1 MAASPCGERTVWMYW
16 ESAENMRMPALAHR
30 CVASARRHSNLV
42 LVTEK
47 SINNY
52 VTPCQGVERLPHIA
66 QRSHY
71 YRALLLFA
79 YGGMWLDVDT
89 LVLRDLDPLFEA
101 LHSSR
106 ASIACTHVCATS
118 KTHGTHVSSCLVQ
131 CLLSRK
137 GAPANGAWITEC
149 ERLIQTAGVDTLT
162 YDALG
167 SQALAMAFNKTL
179 ALESG
184 EVMQLP
190 EHLVFSTGWRGYMR
204 YHNVAVEAEFQT
216 AKPAAIVLLYGR
228 FMYPMGRER
237 PESLLGRLFE
247 LSGEEAPAKKQHL
260 TRLRVGAAT

>member
-101 LHSSR
+101 LH
-106 ASIACTHVCATS
+106 I
-118 KTHGTHVSSCLVQ
+118 Q

-162 YDALG
+162 FLNILCSAL
-167 SQALAMAFNKTL
+167 
-179 ALESG
+179 
-184 EVMQLP
+184 
-190 EHLVFSTGWRGYMR
+190 
-204 YHNVAVEAEFQT
+204 
-216 AKPAAIVLLYGR
+216 
-228 FMYPMGRER
+228 
-237 PESLLGRLFE
+237 
-247 LSGEEAPAKKQHL
+247 
-260 TRLRVGAAT
+260 VGAVTCATTTLPLKRNFKPRNLQL